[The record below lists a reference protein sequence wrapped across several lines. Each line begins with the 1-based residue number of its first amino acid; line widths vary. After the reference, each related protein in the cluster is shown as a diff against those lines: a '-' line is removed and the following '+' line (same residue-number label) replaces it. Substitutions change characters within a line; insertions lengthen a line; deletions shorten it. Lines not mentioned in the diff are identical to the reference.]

1 MITSKQYSKINKKQS
16 VMIQLNMNTN
26 ASTKN
31 DNNYNNIN
39 NNNNKLRLLLFS
51 SSLLPSSGPPRARSR
66 QSGTRVQRCRRGN
79 LYKNNYSYH
88 QRYYYHYYHCLY
100 EGRSGVP
107 IHAKSPTPSLNKL
120 RPCFDF
126 ADIMLWN
133 GKLQKQL
140 TRSRAI
146 G

>member
-1 MITSKQYSKINKKQS
+1 
-16 VMIQLNMNTN
+16 MIQLNMNTN
-26 ASTKN
+26 ASTQN
-31 DNNYNNIN
+31 DNNNNWRCFPS
-39 NNNNKLRLLLFS
+39 RLHYCPRLGLLVHALGS
-51 SSLLPSSGPPRARSR
+51 PEQECNLHGLPSPASL
-66 QSGTRVQRCRRGN
+66 CRRGN

-100 EGRSGVP
+100 EGRSRVP
-107 IHAKSPTPSLNKL
+107 IHAKSPTPSLKKL
-120 RPCFDF
+120 RPRFDF
-126 ADIMLWN
+126 ADPMLWN

>member
-1 MITSKQYSKINKKQS
+1 MWTLTRAERMTIMIIISILIINWGC
-16 VMIQLNMNTN
+16 
-26 ASTKN
+26 
-31 DNNYNNIN
+31 
-39 NNNNKLRLLLFS
+39 FS
-51 SSLLPSSGPPRARSR
+51 SRLHYCPRLGLLVHALGSPEQECNLHGLPSPAS
-66 QSGTRVQRCRRGN
+66 RCRRGN

-88 QRYYYHYYHCLY
+88 QRYYYHYYHCLH

>member
-1 MITSKQYSKINKKQS
+1 MTIMIIISILIINWGC
-16 VMIQLNMNTN
+16 
-26 ASTKN
+26 
-31 DNNYNNIN
+31 
-39 NNNNKLRLLLFS
+39 FS
-51 SSLLPSSGPPRARSR
+51 SRLHYCPRLGLLVHALGSPEQECNLHGLPSPAS
-66 QSGTRVQRCRRGN
+66 RCRRGN